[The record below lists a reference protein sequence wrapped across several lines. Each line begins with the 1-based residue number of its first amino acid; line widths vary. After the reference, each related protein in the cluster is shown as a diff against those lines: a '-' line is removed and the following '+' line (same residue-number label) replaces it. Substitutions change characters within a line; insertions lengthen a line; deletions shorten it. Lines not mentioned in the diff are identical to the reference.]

1 MKALVVYYSRT
12 NITEKLAGEIAE
24 NANADL
30 EKVTTTVSYSGK
42 IGYARAGKDA
52 MREKEVEIG
61 SLKYDPADYDTVY
74 IGTPVWA
81 SRPATPIISY
91 IKQNKDK
98 LKNVKFFATAG
109 KSGFDETFSKMQ
121 KHLGKE
127 PQKTLAL
134 TTKEVKDNAFREKLT
149 AFLE

>member
-1 MKALVVYYSRT
+1 MEALVVYYSRT
-12 NITEKLAGEIAE
+12 NITEKLAGEIADK
-24 NANADL
+24 ADADL
-30 EKVTTTVSYSGK
+30 EKVTTSVNYSGK

-52 MREKEVEIG
+52 MTEKEVEIG

-81 SRPATPIISY
+81 SRAASPIISY

-98 LKNVKFFATAG
+98 IKNVKFFATAG
-109 KSGFDETFSKMQ
+109 KSGFDDTFSQMEKYVT
-121 KHLGKE
+121 KS

-134 TTKEVKDNAFREKLT
+134 TTKEVKGNDYGEKLT